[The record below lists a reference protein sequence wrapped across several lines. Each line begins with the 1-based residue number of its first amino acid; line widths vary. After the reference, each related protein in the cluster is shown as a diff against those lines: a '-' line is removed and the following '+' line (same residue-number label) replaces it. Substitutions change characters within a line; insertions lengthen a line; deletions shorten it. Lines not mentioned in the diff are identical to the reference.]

1 LVLLITTDRADSIGD
16 EIAESLS
23 RGLSTNPCR
32 FTWMRAGALVV
43 VNIRGQDVTQMA
55 LVEDQDV
62 VETLAV

>member
-1 LVLLITTDRADSIGD
+1 
-16 EIAESLS
+16 
-23 RGLSTNPCR
+23 
-32 FTWMRAGALVV
+32 MRAGALVV